1 MNTSQLEK
9 RFSSD
14 VRKNSSSDQNRYS
27 FKIKINIKY
36 VLNNIENILE
46 SNKSRHKVNK
56 VLPGN
61 FTLNNN
67 AFTA

>member
-1 MNTSQLEK
+1 MLGK
-9 RFSSD
+9 I
-14 VRKNSSSDQNRYS
+14 VRQIKIAYS

-61 FTLNNN
+61 ITLNNN

>member
-1 MNTSQLEK
+1 MLGK
-9 RFSSD
+9 I
-14 VRKNSSSDQNRYS
+14 VRQIKIAYS
-27 FKIKINIKY
+27 FKIKIIIKY

-61 FTLNNN
+61 VTMNNN

>member
-1 MNTSQLEK
+1 MLGK
-9 RFSSD
+9 I
-14 VRKNSSSDQNRYS
+14 VRQIKIAYS